1 MQVLLHPKGHVLQP
15 DDVGLVI
22 CWDLHSAYAISKF
35 GDKHMAQRKWKK
47 RKNISTFE
55 LQKYRRGP
63 FRIEEHELQKVESSR
78 NVEFMDGDNDQQS
91 IESQMRS
98 VICSRYEESSQ
109 GDNDALELGER
120 PLSLDLTNCVSDL
133 AK

>member
-22 CWDLHSAYAISKF
+22 CWDLQSAYAISKL
-35 GDKHMAQRKWKK
+35 GDKRMAQKNWK
-47 RKNISTFE
+47 RKNNISAFE

-63 FRIEEHELQKVESSR
+63 FRINEHELQKVESSR
-78 NVEFMDGDNDQQS
+78 NVEFMDGDNNHQS
-91 IESQMRS
+91 IESQMRF

-109 GDNDALELGER
+109 GDNDALELGD
-120 PLSLDLTNCVSDL
+120 LSLDLTNCVSDL
-133 AK
+133 AI